1 MLLFVSYACI
11 FYDICLLFSN
21 RTDGMADVAAGIAV
35 AKLVVLI
42 EIKVIGEVAVIVVE
56 RSSPITSALS
66 LLIGNIF
73 SCA

>member
-1 MLLFVSYACI
+1 
-11 FYDICLLFSN
+11 
-21 RTDGMADVAAGIAV
+21 MADVAAGIAV